1 MQFINGN
8 SSYLI
13 VAIGLLLTAGLL
25 LRRAQRRRRQ
35 LIADFAGSLGQRL
48 CSNLSHSKRRW
59 RQILLMA
66 GLCFLALAGA
76 RPWWGRRLV
85 HAPKRTRDVLVLLD
99 CSRSMLARDV
109 APSRLQHAKWW
120 LRQLT
125 ENSPGDRFGLI
136 AFAGDAFLE
145 CPLTQ
150 DRNTLFLFL
159 DDLNTDSIPIGGTN
173 IQKAL
178 ETAHAAFKGAEGGHR
193 AIILISDGGELQ
205 GQAEKELDFFRKNN
219 IPIFV
224 VGIGDPD
231 RETPIQ
237 TADNVFLRDAQG
249 DLVTTRLNETGL
261 RKLSTASSGIYVR
274 STTVTPNMQPVAQ
287 RVQGLVP
294 ETQDTTSSL
303 RPIERYQ
310 IPLSIG
316 VLLLLIRLALGER
329 TDRAR
334 TVAAVSLLLLGTL
347 AGTPDLSAEPTAANP
362 TQGTLLQ
369 MPAANPMAE
378 QTPSATPQMSAA
390 QQAAQKAAQEAAA
403 ENAKRQAQLRD
414 YIKQLREELKSAES
428 EEAARLHYNLGTCL
442 QTLNETK
449 EAEEEYQ
456 QAIQQTTKHPELRS
470 RAYQN
475 LGVLRQEAAKEKLYQ
490 DPDASLGE
498 LKLAEGAYREAL
510 RANPKNQDPAQNME
524 MLVKQRQ
531 ITRQVKKQ
539 MEEMAKQQQKAQQE
553 TQKALDQ
560 QKQANQ
566 EQNPAKRQQK
576 QQDAQEQTRKAREA
590 TEQME
595 QSQPQAGQQQ
605 QSPSQ
610 QAGKEL
616 DQALEAQQKQL
627 KQPDQKGADSGKEAE
642 KHLQNALQQLQE
654 QDKKD
659 QSQKDGENSGEQ
671 KKDGE
676 QGQESKQDSEKDAS
690 QAAAPSPDEDKSKEE
705 AKGAQAGEET
715 PQMDQTRAQGL
726 LFKMGQD
733 ERDLRKSIK
742 QQSQENMKLQ
752 QVEKNW

>member
-8 SSYLI
+8 SSYLV
-13 VAIGLLLTAGLL
+13 VAIGLLLAAGLL

-66 GLCFLALAGA
+66 AFCFLALAGA

-85 HAPKRTRDVLVLLD
+85 HTPKRTRDVLVLLD

-125 ENSPGDRFGLI
+125 ENCPGDRFGLI

-237 TADNVFLRDAQG
+237 TTDNVFLRDAQG
-249 DLVTTRLNETGL
+249 DLVTTRLNEAGL

-274 STTVTPNMQPVAQ
+274 STTVTPNMQPVAR

-316 VLLLLIRLALGER
+316 VVLLLIRLALGER
-329 TDRAR
+329 TGRPR
-334 TVAAVSLLLLGTL
+334 TVAAGILLLLGTL
-347 AGTPDLSAEPTAANP
+347 AGTADLSAKPAAANP
-362 TQGTLLQ
+362 AQGPLLQ
-369 MPAANPMAE
+369 MPSAAPMAG
-378 QTPSATPQMSAA
+378 QTPSATPQASAV
-390 QQAAQKAAQEAAA
+390 QELEQKAAKYA
-403 ENAKRQAQLRD
+403 EEKAKKRKQMRD
-414 YIKQLREELKSAES
+414 YIKYLREELKDATPEY
-428 EEAARLHYNLGTCL
+428 AARLHYDLGTCL

-456 QAIQQTTKHPELRS
+456 QAIQQTTKYPELRS

-475 LGVLRQEAAKEKLYQ
+475 LGVLRQEAAQQQLYK
-490 DPDASLGE
+490 DPDASLEE

-510 RANPKNQDPAQNME
+510 RAYPQNQDPAQNME
-524 MLVKQRQ
+524 LLVKQRQ

-539 MEEMAKQQQKAQQE
+539 MEEMAKQQQK
-553 TQKALDQ
+553 
-560 QKQANQ
+560 
-566 EQNPAKRQQK
+566 
-576 QQDAQEQTRKAREA
+576 
-590 TEQME
+590 
-595 QSQPQAGQQQ
+595 
-605 QSPSQ
+605 
-610 QAGKEL
+610 
-616 DQALEAQQKQL
+616 
-627 KQPDQKGADSGKEAE
+627 
-642 KHLQNALQQLQE
+642 
-654 QDKKD
+654 
-659 QSQKDGENSGEQ
+659 DGENSGEQ
-671 KKDGE
+671 KKAGE
-676 QGQESKQDSEKDAS
+676 QGQESEQDSEKKAA
-690 QAAAPSPDEDKSKEE
+690 QAAAPSPDEDKPKEE
-705 AKGAQAGEET
+705 AKSAQAGEET

-742 QQSQENMKLQ
+742 QQSQENLKLQ